1 MKKVLFRTAEF
12 LGSMLKVDDDVRNK
26 DGITL
31 QEVVIAGRS
40 NVGKSSLIN
49 HLLRHKDLART
60 SSKPGKTTTLNYFK
74 IDDQIIL
81 VDLPGYGYA
90 ARSQADVLKWC
101 DNIDDYFSHRKS
113 LSLILLLVDARRD
126 LIQEDIEI
134 IKWAL
139 HHQKPLLLIFTKSD
153 TLSKQEKIKM
163 EKKIASFHPT
173 VTSMYYSIKD
183 GKSRD
188 LLITKVN
195 QSMAGVE

>member
-1 MKKVLFRTAEF
+1 MKKIPFQSAQF
-12 LGSMLKVDDDVRNK
+12 LGSMLKVDQEIRDRH
-26 DGITL
+26 GRAL
-31 QEVVIAGRS
+31 REVVIAGRS
-40 NVGKSSLIN
+40 NVGKSSLLN

-74 IDDQIIL
+74 IDDQLIL

-90 ARSQADVLKWC
+90 ARSQTDVLKWSE
-101 DNIDDYFSHRKS
+101 NIDDYFTHRTS
-113 LSLILLLVDARRD
+113 LSLILLLVDGRRD
-126 LIQEDIEI
+126 LIEEDLEI

-153 TLSKQEKIKM
+153 TLSKQEKMVM

-183 GKSRD
+183 GKSRA
-188 LLITKVN
+188 LLIAKVN
-195 QSMAGVE
+195 QIIAGEE